1 MNEQTVNIMGTIAA
15 VLTTI
20 SFLPQAIKTITT
32 KCTDGISILMYLAY
46 TVGIFI
52 WCVYG
57 YYVKDNI
64 LLISS
69 VIAFLLALPIMVLT
83 IKNTMQPKE
92 ISSHGKIKKGIVH
105 E

>member
-1 MNEQTVNIMGTIAA
+1 MNERSVFILGMLSA

-32 KCTDGISILMYLAY
+32 RCTKGISVLMYLSY
-46 TVGIFI
+46 TVGIFL

-57 YYVKDNI
+57 YYIHDDI

-69 VIAFLLALPIMVLT
+69 VIAFVFAFPVMVLT
-83 IKNTMQPKE
+83 VMNFLKSKNNMIPAE
-92 ISSHGKIKKGIVH
+92 IIKKP